1 MNLQEAKNLKAG
13 DILNPN
19 IEYAD
24 SKITIRPNPA
34 YCYSVSVAV
43 FPKGIYNSDKKT
55 LLRYTVTSVKIWKR
69 NPEKIIVRA
78 KRGLYDHIKSNEN
91 TYEYIELNENI
102 IKFLVK
108 S

>member
-19 IEYAD
+19 TCHACDEIA
-24 SKITIRPNPA
+24 IPNIPYMA
-34 YCYSVSVAV
+34 YGMMNIVKV
-43 FPKGIYNSDKKT
+43 FPKGIYNSDGS
-55 LLRYTVTSVKIWKR
+55 LIRYTVTSVKTWKR

-78 KRGLYDHIKSNEN
+78 KRGLYEH
-91 TYEYIELNENI
+91 IELNENT

>member
-1 MNLQEAKNLKAG
+1 MKMNLQEAKNLKAG

-24 SKITIRPNPA
+24 AKITIPIIPYAMYGMMNI
-34 YCYSVSVAV
+34 VKV
-43 FPKGIYNSDKKT
+43 FPKGIYNSDGS
-55 LLRYTVTSVKIWKR
+55 LIRYTVTSVKTWKR

-78 KRGLYDHIKSNEN
+78 KRGLYEH
-91 TYEYIELNENI
+91 IELNENT

>member
-19 IEYAD
+19 IEYINAEIPIP
-24 SKITIRPNPA
+24 SIPYMSYGMATMQK
-34 YCYSVSVAV
+34 V

-55 LLRYTVTSVKIWKR
+55 LLRYTVTSVKTWKR
-69 NPEKIIVRA
+69 NTDKITVRA
-78 KRGLYDHIKSNEN
+78 KRGLYEH
-91 TYEYIELNENI
+91 IELNENT

>member
-24 SKITIRPNPA
+24 AKITIPIIPYAMYGMMNI
-34 YCYSVSVAV
+34 VKV
-43 FPKGIYNSDKKT
+43 FPKGIYNADKKT

-69 NPEKIIVRA
+69 NTDKIIVRA
-78 KRGLYDHIKSNEN
+78 KRGLYER
-91 TYEYIELNENI
+91 IELNENT